1 MSVENPDRAAA
12 GFAPHRRKSPLTAP
26 WEPLYARE
34 TERAV
39 VLGLTPARPTPTA
52 AASSTAG

>member
-1 MSVENPDRAAA
+1 MENPDRAAA